1 MFGLGMQE
9 FIIILV
15 IALVVIGPK
24 KLPDLAR
31 GLGRAMREFRRAT
44 DDIRDTIDVG
54 GIKQDV
60 RSNIQAAH
68 QPRPAS
74 TPAENAAADA
84 PKPDASEPP
93 A

>member
-9 FIIILV
+9 LIIIFI

-44 DDIRDTIDVG
+44 DDIRDTIDVRG
-54 GIKQDV
+54 VDHSI
-60 RSNIQAAH
+60 RSNVQAAH
-68 QPRPAS
+68 KQRPEP
-74 TPAENAAADA
+74 TPADTV
-84 PKPDASEPP
+84 KPDSDASEPR